1 MQPDLPSRRINLSK
15 KASVTAKQR
24 PGFINLIDRIE
35 SGDVLVITKLDR
47 LGWNA
52 MDVRASVVEQLSGT
66 GVRLDCLALGGN

>member
-1 MQPDLPSRRINLSK
+1 MQPDLPSRRINLST

>member
-1 MQPDLPSRRINLSK
+1 VQPDLPSRRINLPK
-15 KASVTAKQR
+15 KASVTVKQR